1 MLSSSISPEKSA
13 VAHSTANGLV
23 VLSVSAGGEMFA
35 IDVRNVREI
44 HAWAPPVS
52 LPGAPP
58 YVQGMLNVWGDV
70 VPLVVLARR
79 LGLTDTQPTAPVTVM
94 VEREDDLIGLVVDAV
109 CDLHSIAPDQLSLI
123 PAAGGA
129 ESAQLLRGVITL
141 ESALMCLIDVEKIL
155 PATAIPGG
163 SAPSVQDLTSASPD
177 PASAW
182 TASHEVNRVGNP

>member
-1 MLSSSISPEKSA
+1 MYNSSISPEKQA
-13 VAHSTANGLV
+13 VVHSTANGLV

-52 LPGAPP
+52 LPGAPN

-79 LGLTDTQPTAPVTVM
+79 LGLTDTQPRAPVTVM
-94 VEREDDLIGLVVDAV
+94 VEREDDVIGLVVDAV

-123 PAAGGA
+123 PAAGGV

-141 ESALMCLIDVEKIL
+141 DHALMCLIDVEKIL
-155 PATAIPGG
+155 PAAAIPVEMV
-163 SAPSVQDLTSASPD
+163 PPVQDLSSAPAD
-177 PASAW
+177 AASAW